1 MKLVNC
7 STSKWT
13 RRSVLKKAE
22 VGGYPNAADT
32 LRTYKTVKN
41 DFGSVIKEL
50 NSLGYCV
57 SFPDIDGSS
66 PTTSS
71 GNLLV
76 VAVTPPLAAVS
87 HTTTSPTPPTPSLVV
102 VSYTT
107 NSESVTKDTTTLEVD
122 VEMANA
128 NAVHKEARGKM
139 RCISLKALKS
149 KSSDIRPF
157 KKHKKN

>member
-1 MKLVNC
+1 M
-7 STSKWT
+7 
-13 RRSVLKKAE
+13 SVLKKAE
-22 VGGYPNAADT
+22 VDGYPNAVDT

-41 DFGSVIKEL
+41 DFGSLIKEL
-50 NSLGYCV
+50 NSLRYRV
-57 SFPDIDGSS
+57 SFPDVDGSS

-71 GNLLV
+71 GNPPPMPV
-76 VAVTPPLAAVS
+76 VAVTPPPAAVS
-87 HTTTSPTPPTPSLVV
+87 HTMASPTPPTSPLVV
-102 VSYTT
+102 VSHTA
-107 NSESVTKDTTTLEVD
+107 NNESVTKDTTTLEVD